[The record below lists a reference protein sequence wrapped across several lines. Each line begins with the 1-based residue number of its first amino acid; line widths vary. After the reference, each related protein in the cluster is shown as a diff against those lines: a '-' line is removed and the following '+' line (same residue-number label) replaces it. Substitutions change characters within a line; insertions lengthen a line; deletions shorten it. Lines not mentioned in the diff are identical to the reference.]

1 MMYTLTDGTLDSVH
15 MVHTFDANEIEDYYC
30 VENIDTILFIGEDEV
45 SITDLIKDKKK
56 ALKDFELFIKDNV
69 DDWEFCGTDE
79 TEPIRD

>member
-1 MMYTLTDGTLDSVH
+1 MMYTLTDGRLDSVH
-15 MVHTFDANEIEDYYC
+15 MVHTFDAHEIEDYYC

>member
-1 MMYTLTDGTLDSVH
+1 MYRLTDGRLDSVH